1 MINITSLD
9 LDNLEK
15 GKSGYYGV
23 IYRNKDKAYKIYK
36 KEIKVGFSEEKKN
49 PMRRYRK
56 CIYRRMIDLNDKLQY
71 TDLCSD
77 VVFADGEFAG
87 ICFPFYE
94 GELLLDLRDSP
105 FDLKMDISRQ
115 LVRNSKEL
123 TDNYVYP
130 YDYKLKNL
138 MLVDG
143 EVKILDLDD
152 IVTKYSLLPNLYRK
166 RKTIK
171 GLDETIKT
179 FFGEYDR
186 CHFHDFNDGEELSR
200 PRYRLSSNYEG
211 INEYLKEKDK
221 KINFLIV
228 DYKLLDDDTIP
239 LLLNLEGYKI
249 IVTYSSQNYFNV
261 KAKDIL
267 SNIIVHNGSIFDF
280 VQYDKLDSYFT
291 NYNVEGLVEYNGQ
304 LVKVR

>member
-1 MINITSLD
+1 
-9 LDNLEK
+9 
-15 GKSGYYGV
+15 
-23 IYRNKDKAYKIYK
+23 
-36 KEIKVGFSEEKKN
+36 
-49 PMRRYRK
+49 MRRYRK
-56 CIYRRMIDLNDKLQY
+56 CRYKRMIDLNDKLQY

-77 VVFADGEFAG
+77 VVFVDGEFAG
-87 ICFPFYE
+87 ICLPYYE
-94 GELLLDLRDSP
+94 GELLLDLMDSP
-105 FDLKMDISRQ
+105 FESKMDISRQ
-115 LVRNSKEL
+115 LVRNSREL
-123 TDNYVYP
+123 TDNCVYP
-130 YDYKLKNL
+130 YDYKLKNM

-152 IVTKYSLLPNLYRK
+152 IITKYSLLPNPYRK
-166 RKTIK
+166 RKTIR

-186 CHFHDFNDGEELSR
+186 CHFYDFNDGEELSR

-211 INEYLKEKDK
+211 INEYLKEKEK
-221 KINFLIV
+221 KSKFLIV

-239 LLLNLEGYKI
+239 LLLGLKDYRI
-249 IVTYSSQNYFNV
+249 IVTYYGIEYGKV
-261 KAKDIL
+261 KPPKIL
-267 SNIIVHNGSIFDF
+267 SRVISHNGSIFDF

>member
-1 MINITSLD
+1 
-9 LDNLEK
+9 
-15 GKSGYYGV
+15 
-23 IYRNKDKAYKIYK
+23 
-36 KEIKVGFSEEKKN
+36 
-49 PMRRYRK
+49 
-56 CIYRRMIDLNDKLQY
+56 
-71 TDLCSD
+71 
-77 VVFADGEFAG
+77 
-87 ICFPFYE
+87 
-94 GELLLDLRDSP
+94 
-105 FDLKMDISRQ
+105 MDISRQ
-115 LVRNSKEL
+115 LVRNSNEL

-130 YDYKLKNL
+130 YDYKLKNM

-152 IVTKYSLLPNLYRK
+152 LVTKYSLLPNPYRK
-166 RKTIK
+166 RETIR

-179 FFGEYDR
+179 FFGEYHR
-186 CHFHDFNDGEELSR
+186 CHFYDFNDKKELSR

-211 INEYLKEKDK
+211 INEYLKEKEK

-239 LLLNLEGYKI
+239 LLLNLEGYRI

-291 NYNVEGLVEYNGQ
+291 NYNVEELVEYNGQ
-304 LVKVR
+304 FVKRR